1 MFLNKG
7 CCGLGMLD
15 EIPIIRKGS
24 VTIEEP
30 SKLLCYTD
38 GLTDLIHEKKFLQ
51 AQKKLKRK

>member
-1 MFLNKG
+1 
-7 CCGLGMLD
+7 MLD